1 MMNNNEKDKKEKN
14 LKQISILIIF
24 IILIV
29 FTGYLLLPSIHEN
42 SNNIQN
48 ENIQTNTINETDINT
63 GIENIPQYSGQMVI
77 SINND
82 IPYFEVSDI
91 TTDNFEDYS
100 LLDEFDRAGVAF
112 ANICKYTMPKER
124 N

>member
-1 MMNNNEKDKKEKN
+1 MEKNKDNIKENN
-14 LKQISILIIF
+14 LKQIGIVIIFTILLILIGY
-24 IILIV
+24 IILPNESEI
-29 FTGYLLLPSIHEN
+29 
-42 SNNIQN
+42 SNNILSKDAT
-48 ENIQTNTINETDINT
+48 INTINETNINI
-63 GIENIPQYSGQMVI
+63 GIGDIPQYSGQIVI

-82 IPYFEVSDI
+82 VPYFKDNDI

-112 ANICKYTMPKER
+112 ANICKYTMPKKR

>member
-1 MMNNNEKDKKEKN
+1 MEKNKDNIKENN
-14 LKQISILIIF
+14 LKQTVII
-24 IILIV
+24 IILTILLV
-29 FTGYLLLPSIHEN
+29 LVGYVLLPNEGEI
-42 SNNIQN
+42 SNNLPN
-48 ENIQTNTINETDINT
+48 EDEQINTINETNIN
-63 GIENIPQYSGQMVI
+63 IRIDDIPQYLGQIVI

-82 IPYFEVSDI
+82 VPYFKDNDI

>member
-1 MMNNNEKDKKEKN
+1 MNNNKEKN
-14 LKQISILIIF
+14 SKQISILINF
-24 IILIV
+24 IILLAFI
-29 FTGYLLLPSIHEN
+29 GYLLLSSIHEN

-48 ENIQTNTINETDINT
+48 ENTQTNTINNFNT
-63 GIENIPQYSGQMVI
+63 NISIDDIPQYSGQMVI

-82 IPYFEVSDI
+82 IPYFEAKDI

-100 LLDEFDRAGVAF
+100 ILDEFDRAGVAF

>member
-1 MMNNNEKDKKEKN
+1 MMNNNEENKKEKN

-24 IILIV
+24 TILIV

-48 ENIQTNTINETDINT
+48 ENIQTNTITETSINI

-77 SINND
+77 SINNN
-82 IPYFEVSDI
+82 IPYFEDSDI

-100 LLDEFDRAGVAF
+100 LLDDFERAGVAF